1 MKTQFISRIALLVS
15 MGLSALTFVL
25 FFLVGLGEI
34 NAEGKNEPTMTNLL
48 IGIVLVFFAALVI
61 LTIANFFL
69 AVAKNKDKG
78 LLRVLVAFATPVIL
92 MVICYFV
99 CSGQEVPEAMAGKIT
114 STDMALAD
122 ACIYPIALLV
132 IVSIVCTVLCA
143 TGLLSKS
150 GTKQG

>member
-78 LLRVLVAFATPVIL
+78 LLRV
-92 MVICYFV
+92 
-99 CSGQEVPEAMAGKIT
+99 
-114 STDMALAD
+114 
-122 ACIYPIALLV
+122 
-132 IVSIVCTVLCA
+132 
-143 TGLLSKS
+143 
-150 GTKQG
+150 